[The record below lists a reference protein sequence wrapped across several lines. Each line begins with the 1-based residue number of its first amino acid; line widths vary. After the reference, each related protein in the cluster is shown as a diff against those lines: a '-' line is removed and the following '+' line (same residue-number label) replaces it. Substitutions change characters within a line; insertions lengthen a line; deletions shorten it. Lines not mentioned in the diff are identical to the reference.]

1 MLDSIKA
8 ERQEMRL
15 GTAIGT
21 GLLWLL
27 SLPFFMAGWVLGAIW
42 RAILWIAAAFV
53 AGFKAGRG
61 DDGTT

>member
-1 MLDSIKA
+1 
-8 ERQEMRL
+8 MRL

>member
-8 ERQEMRL
+8 ERQGMRL
-15 GTAIGT
+15 GSVIGT
-21 GLLWLL
+21 VILWLL
-27 SLPFFMAGWVLGAIW
+27 SLPFFVAGWILGAIW
-42 RAILWIAAAFV
+42 RAILWVAAAFV